1 MKNTIS
7 GVWRAATSFLRLT
20 PHPSLLSV
28 LRLRPFAFRLTAS
41 AALCVALAACGFH
54 LRGQASLPFD
64 SVYITGSPVFVSQIS
79 RALRAGSPV
88 RVTNNSK
95 DAQVTL
101 QILSE
106 LRERVIL
113 SLSAAGR
120 VREITLR
127 YRVSYRLTDA
137 KGIEYIPASEI
148 VLRRDITYSDTDVL
162 GKEQEEVL
170 LYRDMQSDAVQ
181 QVVRRLQIAKLDVR
195 SPAARDEK

>member
-1 MKNTIS
+1 MAI
-7 GVWRAATSFLRLT
+7 
-20 PHPSLLSV
+20 
-28 LRLRPFAFRLTAS
+28 
-41 AALCVALAACGFH
+41 VALLLASCGFH
-54 LRGQASLPFD
+54 LRGQATLPFD
-64 SVYITGSPVFVSQIS
+64 SVYVSGSPAFVGPLT

-88 RVTNNSK
+88 RIVNNAK

-137 KGIEYIPASEI
+137 QSVERIPASEI

-181 QVVRRLQIAKLDVR
+181 QVVRRLQTVKLDLG
-195 SPAARDEK
+195 SPATRDAK